1 MQQVAGC
8 SVFTV
13 TSSDSS
19 EEVFFPCHLCLH
31 RSHSVA
37 FIACSPCS
45 SFGAAWMNWV
55 TVLDWQLLCV
65 VTPSI
70 LFPTRSLSPCLPH
83 LCTLLFWLVLPWHR
97 VARMRLHIQHLVF
110 SSQRAADE
118 IEARWRKNT
127 QCTKAAVW
135 RLRTQQLCQTL
146 MGVTFYLATF
156 SRLYHVGW
164 PFCLVYRLLLTKSFF
179 PFFFSSLLVL
189 VFKRNHFFGNETG
202 IFPHIMHIN
211 GYQWLTG

>member
-8 SVFTV
+8 SVFSV

-19 EEVFFPCHLCLH
+19 EEVCFSAISACIGHILWRSLLAHLVVHLEL
-31 RSHSVA
+31 RRRLR
-37 FIACSPCS
+37 
-45 SFGAAWMNWV
+45 AAWMNWV
-55 TVLDWQLLCV
+55 TALDWQLLCV

-135 RLRTQQLCQTL
+135 RLRTQQLCLTL

-156 SRLYHVGW
+156 SRLDHVRWLFVWFTDSFW
-164 PFCLVYRLLLTKSFF
+164 PKNFL
-179 PFFFSSLLVL
+179 PFFFFLVGSC
-189 VFKRNHFFGNETG
+189 F
-202 IFPHIMHIN
+202 
-211 GYQWLTG
+211 